1 MRIELTH
8 SCLQG
13 RRSPIVPEKHLVR
26 EDGHY
31 PAVTFKDT
39 CALNPFQV
47 PWLEHGCL
55 FLHTLS
61 WCLIRGSN
69 PGKTDFESAM
79 SAICINQTYRSDETV
94 AILLFGYLFSC
105 TEMYLLPFAYHLC
118 WHSHEDS
125 NSDTRFRR
133 PLHCPVVLCEC
144 IWCASPDSNRE

>member
-1 MRIELTH
+1 MFCCYVLSDSSDWSFRRDLN
-8 SCLQG
+8 SQSDAYRAPALPLVLQ
-13 RRSPIVPEKHLVR
+13 KHLVR

-39 CALNPFQV
+39 CALNPFRV

-105 TEMYLLPFAYHLC
+105 TEISVPTSFCLSSVLALA
-118 WHSHEDS
+118 
-125 NSDTRFRR
+125 RR
-133 PLHCPVVLCEC
+133 LELRYA
-144 IWCASPDSNRE
+144 I

>member
-39 CALNPFQV
+39 CALNPFRV

-61 WCLIRGSN
+61 WCLIWGSN

-105 TEMYLLPFAYHLC
+105 TEISVPTSFCLSSVLALA
-118 WHSHEDS
+118 
-125 NSDTRFRR
+125 RR
-133 PLHCPVVLCEC
+133 LELRYA
-144 IWCASPDSNRE
+144 I